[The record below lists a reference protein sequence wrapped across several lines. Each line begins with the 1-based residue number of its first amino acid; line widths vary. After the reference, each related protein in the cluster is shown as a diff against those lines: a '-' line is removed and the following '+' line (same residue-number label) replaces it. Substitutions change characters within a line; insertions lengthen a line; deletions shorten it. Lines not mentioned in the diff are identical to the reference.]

1 MFGMKRREFI
11 TALAGAAAMWP
22 LAVRAQQ
29 REKMRRIWPTRKPI
43 EKGKLASPRFSIRW
57 ADWDGTTAATF
68 RSSIVGP
75 PAMPTAGKPL
85 QLSWSVRRR
94 M

>member
-29 REKMRRIWPTRKPI
+29 REKMRRIKAR
-43 EKGKLASPRFSIRW
+43 LAQR
-57 ADWDGTTAATF
+57 D
-68 RSSIVGP
+68 
-75 PAMPTAGKPL
+75 MPTCL
-85 QLSWSVRRR
+85 RFVHFRE
-94 M
+94 